1 MEQEG
6 NRMNR
11 ESERKRLVE
20 LISDTRDLCPVK
32 VAMKQGKRITCDGCK
47 YEYSFDCHMERVADK
62 LLDDGWMRPPVKV
75 GQTVYIVAQISQII
89 VETKVI
95 GVWTY
100 GDRCNIITDQGILLM
115 NAIDKTVF
123 TSREDAVKA
132 LNNVEKGNSCKGG
145 ESDA

>member
-1 MEQEG
+1 
-6 NRMNR
+6 MNR

-20 LISDTRDLCPVK
+20 LIKGGQPPFNPLNEVCIDKL
-32 VAMKQGKRITCDGCK
+32 
-47 YEYSFDCHMERVADK
+47 ADH

-100 GDRCNIITDQGILLM
+100 GDRCNIITDQGIILM
-115 NAIDKTVF
+115 NAIGKTAF
-123 TSREDAVKA
+123 TSREDAEKA
-132 LNNVEKGNSCKGG
+132 LKGEGEK
-145 ESDA
+145 

>member
-1 MEQEG
+1 
-6 NRMNR
+6 MNR

-20 LISDTRDLCPVK
+20 LVK
-32 VAMKQGKRITCDGCK
+32 SAPYGSQTLGEYFNTSYIENCIVA
-47 YEYSFDCHMERVADK
+47 H
-62 LLDDGWMRPPVKV
+62 LLDNGIVVPPVKV

-100 GDRCNIITDQGILLM
+100 GDRCNIITDQGIILM
-115 NAIDKTVF
+115 NAIGKTVF

-132 LNNVEKGNSCKGG
+132 LEGSGKK
-145 ESDA
+145 